1 MFVQTNSIKSIKNY
15 FKDKLSGMFSESEI
29 KLIGNEVICIRLSL
43 YRGDLIGIDDKLLS
57 ESDLLYF
64 RSIVKRLLNQEP
76 FQYIIGNA
84 HFYGLELKSDS
95 RALIPRPETEELI
108 EWIKESYRNTPIHSI
123 ADICTGSGCIA
134 LSLKSI
140 YLNSSVLAVDISTE
154 ALSLAKENSLLT
166 KLEIELQKFD
176 ATNESE
182 YLNNPT
188 LVENSFD
195 CWVSNPPYIPEL
207 EKKDMSENVLQFE
220 PHLALFVPDNNA
232 LLFYKVISKM
242 AKRFLK
248 SNGLLFFEI
257 HENLSNE
264 VAILLEELGFLEIE
278 IRTDLQ
284 GKNRMVKA
292 QKK

>member
-29 KLIGNEVICIRLSL
+29 KLIGNQVICIRLSL
-43 YRGDLIGIDDKLLS
+43 SHADLIGIDDKLLS

-140 YLNSSVLAVDISTE
+140 YLNSSVLAVDVSIE

-166 KLEIELQKFD
+166 KLDIELQKFD
-176 ATNESE
+176 ATNELE
-182 YLNNPT
+182 YLNNPY
-188 LVENSFD
+188 LIENSFD

-207 EKKDMSENVLQFE
+207 EKKDMSDNVLQFE
-220 PHLALFVPDNNA
+220 PHLALFVPDNDA

-264 VAILLEELGFLEIE
+264 VVILLEELGFLEIE

>member
-15 FKDKLSGMFSESEI
+15 FKVKLSNIFSESEI
-29 KLIGNEVICIRLSL
+29 KLICNEVICIRLSL
-43 YRGDLIGIDDKLLS
+43 SRGDLIGIDDNLLS

-64 RSIVKRLLNQEP
+64 RSIVKRLLNNEP

-108 EWIKESYRNTPIHSI
+108 EWIKESYRNTPINLI

-134 LSLKSI
+134 LALKSI
-140 YLNSSVLAVDISTE
+140 YLKSTVLAVDISSD
-154 ALSLAKENSLLT
+154 ALILAKENSKLT

-176 ATNESE
+176 ATIESE
-182 YLNNPT
+182 YLSNPSIK
-188 LVENSFD
+188 ENSFD

-264 VAILLEELGFLEIE
+264 VVLLLEELDFLEIE